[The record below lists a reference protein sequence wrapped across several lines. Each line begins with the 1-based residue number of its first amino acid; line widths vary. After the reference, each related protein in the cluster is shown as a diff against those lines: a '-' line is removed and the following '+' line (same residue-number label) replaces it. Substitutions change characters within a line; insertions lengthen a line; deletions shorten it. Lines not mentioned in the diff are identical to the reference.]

1 MNIIPYNDN
10 VLVELQNTYKKVL
23 TAQTRIAETTNHGLC
38 VAVSET
44 LLIGKYRGKPVHP
57 LLNKVVYYDEFED
70 TTSYKA
76 DGKKY
81 ALIPVQNIRGYEK

>member
-1 MNIIPYNDN
+1 MNIIPYGDN
-10 VLVELQNTYKKVL
+10 ILVELQSTYKKAL
-23 TAQTRIAETTNHGLC
+23 TTQTRVQETTNHGLC
-38 VAVSET
+38 IAVSASLVT
-44 LLIGKYRGKPVHP
+44 GKLKGKDVHP